1 MSKEGSNGD
10 LPTIDLKVA
19 TNGSRPEHEHT
30 FSEVSRPIVVSPA
43 VGQNLGSPTA
53 LAIGAFATTLTTLS
67 CSLMEWRG
75 VTTTNVFIG
84 NFFFIAGIGMV
95 ISAQWE
101 IVRGNSYGYT
111 VLSAFGLFYAGFGAI
126 ITPSF
131 GVTESYGTDTVEY
144 NNALGFFML
153 LWTVFNTFF
162 LIGALPINLVYIAI
176 FATVELAFGL
186 VAASYFAAAD
196 GYADASVALKKAGG
210 VFAFLSGLCGYYTLG
225 HLMCQEALF
234 FSFPMGSTER
244 FFKKKLNEERPEPQH
259 APVRA

>member
-1 MSKEGSNGD
+1 MSKQDLNGE
-10 LPTIDLKVA
+10 LPTVNLKVA
-19 TNGSRPEHEHT
+19 TNGSGREHEHA
-30 FSEVSRPIVVSPA
+30 FSNVSRTIVVSPA
-43 VGQNLGSPTA
+43 ISQNLGSPTA

-75 VTTTNVFIG
+75 VTTTNVYIG

-131 GVTESYGTDTVEY
+131 GVTESYGSDTIEY
-144 NNALGFFML
+144 NNALGFFMM

-162 LIGALPINLVYIAI
+162 LIGSLPINLVYIGI

-186 VAASYFAAAD
+186 VAAGYFAAAD
-196 GYADASVALKKAGG
+196 GKQDTSTALKKAGG
-210 VFAFLSGLCGYYTLG
+210 AFAFVSGLLGYYTLG

-234 FSFPMGSTER
+234 FSFPMGSTEQ
-244 FFKKKLNEERPEPQH
+244 FFKKRPSNEGT
-259 APVRA
+259 